1 MRITPTPLLDRD
13 PDFHAAFLTDSDLKL
28 ELVALAQCLR
38 AAVDGS
44 VVSVV
49 DYDVTATRGNWE
61 ASLSLFESL
70 CLEYES
76 RFGETSECD
85 LLFIDLSLEPLLV
98 SHEDRLTGY
107 FEMTEDYRS
116 RQFDY
121 TLGISRKPFVYTG
134 HRGVPQLV
142 CEVLSVA

>member
-1 MRITPTPLLDRD
+1 MTIKPTPLLSRD
-13 PDFHAAFLTDSDLKL
+13 PDFHAAFLTDNDLKL

-44 VVSVV
+44 VISVV
-49 DYDVTATRGNWE
+49 DYGVTATRGNWE

-85 LLFIDLSLEPLLV
+85 LLFIDLSLEPLLA
-98 SHEDRLTGY
+98 SHEEHLTGY
-107 FEMTEDYRS
+107 FEEAEEYGS

-121 TLGISRKPFVYTG
+121 TLGISREPFVYTG
-134 HRGVPQLV
+134 RRGVPQLV
-142 CEVLSVA
+142 CEMLSVA